1 MECSGNN
8 ELLNKP
14 LIAFFA
20 SRSALSHAA
29 ELSREWVHAICET
42 DKVVISGFQSPIER
56 EVLDILLSR
65 NHPVIVALGRSLYLR
80 IPDVYRL
87 AYSENRLLFI
97 SFRNHTRHNLSNA
110 QIRNWAVADMADEV
124 VFAPFAPESQLSS
137 LHHMLS
143 FGDDAICVL
152 GA

>member
-1 MECSGNN
+1 M
-8 ELLNKP
+8 NKP
-14 LIAFFA
+14 LVAFFA

-29 ELSREWVHAICET
+29 ELSREWAHAICET

-80 IPDVYRL
+80 MPDVYRL

-143 FGDDAICVL
+143 FRDDAICVL

>member
-29 ELSREWVHAICET
+29 ELSREWAHAICET

-143 FGDDAICVL
+143 FRDDAICVL